1 MQLLPN
7 WAPNIHPIIV
17 HLPIAALLLAVFF
30 DFLSLIFK
38 RQEWLSKAAVSLFF
52 IGAIGAILAVF
63 SGKEAAEHL
72 TIPKSMYHDVG
83 EHADWGKATAWFFGI
98 YAAFRLV
105 LIWWNK
111 HKKQSIKL
119 GAFIISLVGVFLL
132 VETGDHGAKLVFKHG
147 IGTVSLKNE
156 MQEQKLKQET
166 TTAKIPTMQTGG
178 WLWTPGPGSPEMLAS
193 DFSWY
198 HGGPKDLNA
207 STIITEKG
215 DTVLSLNP
223 NSSLVIFGFG
233 NHVSD
238 IQAKLVFKPVNFTG
252 EIGFAGRIQDSDN
265 YNIISVNDST
275 LSINEIMSGNRT
287 KLTQRTVTKSNEW
300 VTLSALLK
308 NGNANASI
316 NSTEVN
322 AKDLKLMSAGV
333 SGIMIKGEG
342 LLLIRRIDI
351 KNPGNNSDKDMD

>member
-1 MQLLPN
+1 MQLLPS

-38 RQEWLSKAAVSLFF
+38 RQEWLSKAAVFLFI

-98 YAAFRLV
+98 YAAFRLI

-132 VETGDHGAKLVFKHG
+132 VETGDHGAKLVFKNG
-147 IGTVSLKNE
+147 IGTVSLKKE
-156 MQEQKLKQET
+156 MQKQKLKQET
-166 TTAKIPTMQTGG
+166 TTAKIPTMQAGG

-207 STIITEKG
+207 STIVTEKG

-223 NSSLVIFGFG
+223 NNSVVIFGFG
-233 NHVSD
+233 NRVSD
-238 IQAKLVFKPVNFTG
+238 IQAKVVFKPVNFNG
-252 EIGFAGRIQDSDN
+252 EIGLANRIQDSDN
-265 YNIISVNDST
+265 YNVISFNDST
-275 LSINEIMSGNRT
+275 LSINQLVNGNQT
-287 KLTQRTVTKSNEW
+287 TVAQKTVINGDDW
-300 VTLSALLK
+300 ITLSVLVK
-308 NGNANASI
+308 NGNANATI
-316 NSTEVN
+316 NGTEVN
-322 AKDLKLMSAGV
+322 AKDLKMMNAGV
-333 SGIMIKGEG
+333 TGIMIKGNG

-351 KNPGNNSDKDMD
+351 KNPGNNSNQDMD